1 MISLH
6 VFNNVTK
13 IKTIGHFDK
22 LKEAAQESFE
32 NLFLKITKVK

>member
-13 IKTIGHFDK
+13 IKTIGQTYK
-22 LKEAAQESFE
+22 LNEAAKESFE

>member
-1 MISLH
+1 MFLITLQKSKPLAIL
-6 VFNNVTK
+6 N
-13 IKTIGHFDK
+13 K